1 MGMKKHKRAELLI
14 VTSALAEILGSGYT
28 LEDAL
33 RVMEGDGND
42 DLSLLVA
49 GIRKSV
55 ERGTPFVTALEAAF
69 KDLPP
74 FYRGL
79 ARSGVRGGTA
89 AASMKGLAKWLEEEE
104 RAANK
109 ARDALIYPAIIL
121 ACIVIAALLVAFILL
136 PMFSKLA
143 LSMGA
148 AATEAVSSMVIRL
161 RITVAIFL
169 ACIVIL
175 IALTLSVRNLA
186 KKNEHIRIRLDAF
199 ALALPLIGD
208 AIWKREMYAFSFA
221 ASLLIS
227 GGVPTAEVVS
237 EAAES
242 IANLEIRD
250 RARKAARVI
259 SKGSSVSGSFSAF
272 AALPEFAIRWLAIGE
287 RTGKPEPVFARLKE
301 HYKGEYERSI
311 DQFIALFEPLTSVVI
326 GAIIL
331 LAAVLFIAPIFDLY
345 SLLLA

>member
-1 MGMKKHKRAELLI
+1 MGMKKGKRAELVI
-14 VTSALAEILGSGYT
+14 ITSALAEILGSGYT

-33 RVMEGDGND
+33 RVMEGDRKD
-42 DLSLLVA
+42 DLSVIVG

-55 ERGTPFVTALEAAF
+55 ERGTPFVSALEAAF
-69 KDLPP
+69 PNLPP
-74 FYRGL
+74 FYSGL

-89 AASMKGLAKWLEEEE
+89 AVSMKGLAKWLEEEE
-104 RAANK
+104 RASKK
-109 ARDALIYPAIIL
+109 ARDAMIYPTIVL
-121 ACIVIAALLVAFILL
+121 FCIVIAALLVAFILL
-136 PMFSKLA
+136 PMFSRLA

-148 AATEAVSSMVIRL
+148 DATAAVNSMIYRL
-161 RITVAIFL
+161 RVTVAVFL
-169 ACIVIL
+169 AL
-175 IALTLSVRNLA
+175 IAVVIALSFLVRYLARRKESVRH
-186 KKNEHIRIRLDAF
+186 KLDAF
-199 ALALPLIGD
+199 ALALPFIGD
-208 AIWKREMYAFSFA
+208 TIWKREMYAFSFA

-242 IANLEIRD
+242 IANLEVRD

-272 AALPEFAIRWLAIGE
+272 AALPDFAIRWLAIGE

-301 HYKGEYERSI
+301 HYQGEYERSI
-311 DQFIALFEPLTSVVI
+311 DRFIALFEPLTSVLI